1 MVRYNGL
8 DARLRLPGSHN
19 LLNALGAMR
28 VASLYGTSAGDIVR
42 ALESVSPLP
51 GRTSIVHGE
60 YTVVDDCYNANEE
73 SVTAAL
79 AFCDSLETD
88 RRRVYVLGS
97 MKELGAESIAAH
109 GRVGTLAAA
118 SKAAVILFYG
128 EEMRAAFNAAVS
140 AGPRSLIR
148 HFERYEDLDASLAAI
163 AKSGDLILVKA
174 SRSME
179 LDRLTAR
186 LTGNGGHHVP

>member
-1 MVRYNGL
+1 MGL
-8 DARLRLPGSHN
+8 DAHLRLPGSHN

-28 VASLYGTSAGDIVR
+28 MASLYGANAVDVTRG
-42 ALESVSPLP
+42 LESVSPLP
-51 GRTSIVHGE
+51 GRTAVVHGE

-73 SVTAAL
+73 SVAAAL
-79 AFCDSLETD
+79 SFCDSLETD
-88 RRRVYVLGS
+88 QRRVYVLGS
-97 MKELGAESIAAH
+97 MKELGEESEAAH
-109 GRVGTLAAA
+109 ARVGTLAAA
-118 SKAAVILFYG
+118 SKAAAILFYG
-128 EEMRAAFNAAVS
+128 DEMRVAYDSARNAGSRA
-140 AGPRSLIR
+140 LIR
-148 HFERYEDLDASLAAI
+148 HFESYDDLDASLAAL